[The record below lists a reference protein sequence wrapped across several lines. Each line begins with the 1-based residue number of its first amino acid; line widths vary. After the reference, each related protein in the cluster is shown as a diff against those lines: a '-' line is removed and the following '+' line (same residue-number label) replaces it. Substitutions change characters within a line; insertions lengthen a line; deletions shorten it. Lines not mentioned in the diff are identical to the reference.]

1 MPRRSPYEIVLSPTE
16 KRELERIARRYTSPY
31 YLVMRAKIVLLAAQ
45 GLDNKTI
52 GSKLSVPRQI
62 VSKWRK
68 RFFDLRLHGLE
79 DRARP
84 GRPSVSPPDVVVK
97 IKALACELPR
107 ESGLP
112 LSRYSSSEIAAQ
124 AIRRGIVAEISGTTI
139 WRWLDQDAIRP
150 WQFRSWIFPRD
161 PLFEQKAGPVLDLY
175 QGQWCGVPLRPD
187 ELIICADEKPS
198 IQARQRTP
206 VPRGPRP
213 RQAMRV
219 EHEYERRGALCYL
232 AAWDVRHAKLF
243 GHCAPTSGI
252 VAFNQLVSQVMDQ
265 DPYRSASRVFWIV
278 DNGSS
283 HRGSASIQRL
293 QQRWPNIV
301 VVHLPIHASWLNQ
314 IEIYF
319 SIVQRKVLTPN
330 DFPDLRTLEEQLL
343 AFQAHYQRLA
353 EPFEWRYTRADLSR
367 LLSRLNGIDTLK
379 ISA

>member
-1 MPRRSPYEIVLSPTE
+1 MVW
-16 KRELERIARRYTSPY
+16 
-31 YLVMRAKIVLLAAQ
+31 KIVPDPD
-45 GLDNKTI
+45 G
-52 GSKLSVPRQI
+52 R
-62 VSKWRK
+62 
-68 RFFDLRLHGLE
+68 RF
-79 DRARP
+79 
-84 GRPSVSPPDVVVK
+84 SPPDVVVK

-161 PLFEQKAGPVLDLY
+161 ALFEQKAGPVLDLY

-187 ELIICADEKPS
+187 ELVICADEKPS

-219 EHEYERRGALCYL
+219 EHEYQRRGALCYL

-283 HRGSASIQRL
+283 HRGRASIQRL
-293 QQRWPNIV
+293 QQQWPNIV

-343 AFQAHYQRLA
+343 TFQAHYQRLA

-367 LLSRLNGIDTLK
+367 LLSRLNEGDTLQ